1 VEEEEE
7 EGEAGQHE
15 ASERRAHRG
24 HDDFVALCGGR
35 GRSCGPWGARDGPVG
50 NGDGDAIE
58 IAPGARNGDDS
69 HSMTRRDA
77 HFLLAR
83 GVLQEK
89 RNDRD

>member
-1 VEEEEE
+1 
-7 EGEAGQHE
+7 
-15 ASERRAHRG
+15 
-24 HDDFVALCGGR
+24 
-35 GRSCGPWGARDGPVG
+35 VG